1 MRSKEKILTPAVIA
15 DYHVQHRGIYQAI
28 DQRDALLAETLITQH
43 LAKARDDLL
52 QANSP

>member
-1 MRSKEKILTPAVIA
+1 VIA
-15 DYHVQHRGIYQAI
+15 EYNVQHRGILRAI
-28 DQRDALLAETLITQH
+28 DQRDAQVAGTLIEKH